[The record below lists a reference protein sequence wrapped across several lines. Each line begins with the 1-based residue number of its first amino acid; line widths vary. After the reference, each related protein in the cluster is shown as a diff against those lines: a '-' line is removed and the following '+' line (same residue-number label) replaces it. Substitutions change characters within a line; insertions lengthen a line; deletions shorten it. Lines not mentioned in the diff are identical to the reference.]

1 MKTVGL
7 MRKTKYR
14 GTARVDWM
22 FTFTATAFNL
32 IRMRNLAPEV

>member
-7 MRKTKYR
+7 IRKTQHR
-14 GTARVDWM
+14 GRDWVEWM
-22 FTFTATAFNL
+22 FTFTAATYNL